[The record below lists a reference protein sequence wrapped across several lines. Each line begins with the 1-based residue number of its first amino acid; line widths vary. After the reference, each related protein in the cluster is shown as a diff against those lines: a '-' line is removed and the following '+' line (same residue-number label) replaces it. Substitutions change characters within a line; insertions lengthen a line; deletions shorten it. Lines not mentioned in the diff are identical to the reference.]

1 MTDTTKAQILDLARK
16 AINTEML
23 ALKHMKE
30 TLGDNFADA
39 VELILACSGKCI
51 VTGMGKSGLV
61 GRKIAATLA
70 STGTPSFFLH
80 PGEAFHGDLGM
91 ISKDDVVLALSYS
104 GETDEILKIVP
115 FIHSNGNK
123 LVSMTGNP
131 ESALAKN
138 SDIHLDVSVEEEAC
152 ILHLAPTTSTTAQIA
167 MGDALAVSLMQMRGF
182 TSVDFARLHPGGSLG
197 RRLLMTV
204 GNVMRSHDLPVVAPD
219 CSATDMIHA
228 ISKGGLGF
236 LTDAQK
242 SQSKKVTIDDT
253 GAKTVIS
260 SRLGTM
266 MTTDVTVEYGTD
278 AMALQAYNQKNG
290 TDYQLL
296 PEKFYSFSESTTTI
310 KAGEIGSSPTNLII
324 KPFDETIDATKKY
337 AIPVAIVNANGA
349 EKLLSSSSLI
359 VLLDQIIVTTVP
371 YLANGNAISIVPEP
385 MIEELSS
392 WTLEWN
398 LCVDAFNRNNVTQWT
413 IKGAD
418 GKNNIYTRFGDVTCE
433 QNQFQAKIGSG
444 KPQSITRFTANKWY
458 HLALTYDG
466 TNIRFYVDGVLDFT
480 TPHALPGEVFEM
492 KEIGFA
498 NSVNTAYT
506 LKGSIS
512 ELRVWSVARS
522 QAEISNNMYVVSP
535 QTPRLEVY
543 WKCNEGSGT
552 IIKDYS
558 SHQRDGKLVKE
569 TTWKTGVRFP
579 DDGE

>member
-138 SDIHLDVSVEEEAC
+138 SDIHLDVSVEQEAC

-182 TSVDFARLHPGGSLG
+182 TSVDFACLHPGGSLG

-228 ISKGGLGF
+228 ISKGGLG
-236 LTDAQK
+236 LIIICDGERIEGIVTDGDVRRAMERRRAEFFNIK
-242 SQSKKVTIDDT
+242 AADIATPNPKTISADKKLIEAEKMMTRNKVTSLLVTDD
-253 GAKTVIS
+253 A
-260 SRLGTM
+260 
-266 MTTDVTVEYGTD
+266 
-278 AMALQAYNQKNG
+278 
-290 TDYQLL
+290 
-296 PEKFYSFSESTTTI
+296 
-310 KAGEIGSSPTNLII
+310 
-324 KPFDETIDATKKY
+324 
-337 AIPVAIVNANGA
+337 
-349 EKLLSSSSLI
+349 
-359 VLLDQIIVTTVP
+359 
-371 YLANGNAISIVPEP
+371 
-385 MIEELSS
+385 
-392 WTLEWN
+392 
-398 LCVDAFNRNNVTQWT
+398 
-413 IKGAD
+413 
-418 GKNNIYTRFGDVTCE
+418 
-433 QNQFQAKIGSG
+433 
-444 KPQSITRFTANKWY
+444 
-458 HLALTYDG
+458 
-466 TNIRFYVDGVLDFT
+466 
-480 TPHALPGEVFEM
+480 
-492 KEIGFA
+492 
-498 NSVNTAYT
+498 
-506 LKGSIS
+506 
-512 ELRVWSVARS
+512 
-522 QAEISNNMYVVSP
+522 
-535 QTPRLEVY
+535 
-543 WKCNEGSGT
+543 
-552 IIKDYS
+552 
-558 SHQRDGKLVKE
+558 GKLQ
-569 TTWKTGVRFP
+569 GVIQIY
-579 DDGE
+579 DIKL

>member
-182 TSVDFARLHPGGSLG
+182 TSVDSARLHPGGSLG

-228 ISKGGLGF
+228 ISKGGLG
-236 LTDAQK
+236 LIIICDGERIEGIVTDGDVRRAMERRRAEFFNIK
-242 SQSKKVTIDDT
+242 AADIATPSPKTISADKKLIEAEKMMTRNKVTSLLVTDD
-253 GAKTVIS
+253 A
-260 SRLGTM
+260 
-266 MTTDVTVEYGTD
+266 
-278 AMALQAYNQKNG
+278 
-290 TDYQLL
+290 
-296 PEKFYSFSESTTTI
+296 
-310 KAGEIGSSPTNLII
+310 
-324 KPFDETIDATKKY
+324 
-337 AIPVAIVNANGA
+337 
-349 EKLLSSSSLI
+349 
-359 VLLDQIIVTTVP
+359 
-371 YLANGNAISIVPEP
+371 
-385 MIEELSS
+385 
-392 WTLEWN
+392 
-398 LCVDAFNRNNVTQWT
+398 
-413 IKGAD
+413 
-418 GKNNIYTRFGDVTCE
+418 
-433 QNQFQAKIGSG
+433 
-444 KPQSITRFTANKWY
+444 
-458 HLALTYDG
+458 
-466 TNIRFYVDGVLDFT
+466 
-480 TPHALPGEVFEM
+480 
-492 KEIGFA
+492 
-498 NSVNTAYT
+498 
-506 LKGSIS
+506 
-512 ELRVWSVARS
+512 
-522 QAEISNNMYVVSP
+522 
-535 QTPRLEVY
+535 
-543 WKCNEGSGT
+543 
-552 IIKDYS
+552 
-558 SHQRDGKLVKE
+558 GKLQ
-569 TTWKTGVRFP
+569 GVIQIY
-579 DDGE
+579 DIKL

>member
-167 MGDALAVSLMQMRGF
+167 MGDALAVSLMKMRGF

-228 ISKGGLGF
+228 ISKGGLG
-236 LTDAQK
+236 LIIICDGERIEGIVTDGDVRRAMERRRAEFFNIK
-242 SQSKKVTIDDT
+242 AADIATPSPKTISADKKLIEAEKMMTRNKVTSLLVTDD
-253 GAKTVIS
+253 A
-260 SRLGTM
+260 
-266 MTTDVTVEYGTD
+266 
-278 AMALQAYNQKNG
+278 
-290 TDYQLL
+290 
-296 PEKFYSFSESTTTI
+296 
-310 KAGEIGSSPTNLII
+310 
-324 KPFDETIDATKKY
+324 
-337 AIPVAIVNANGA
+337 
-349 EKLLSSSSLI
+349 
-359 VLLDQIIVTTVP
+359 
-371 YLANGNAISIVPEP
+371 
-385 MIEELSS
+385 
-392 WTLEWN
+392 
-398 LCVDAFNRNNVTQWT
+398 
-413 IKGAD
+413 
-418 GKNNIYTRFGDVTCE
+418 
-433 QNQFQAKIGSG
+433 
-444 KPQSITRFTANKWY
+444 
-458 HLALTYDG
+458 
-466 TNIRFYVDGVLDFT
+466 
-480 TPHALPGEVFEM
+480 
-492 KEIGFA
+492 
-498 NSVNTAYT
+498 
-506 LKGSIS
+506 
-512 ELRVWSVARS
+512 
-522 QAEISNNMYVVSP
+522 
-535 QTPRLEVY
+535 
-543 WKCNEGSGT
+543 
-552 IIKDYS
+552 
-558 SHQRDGKLVKE
+558 GKLQ
-569 TTWKTGVRFP
+569 GVIQIY
-579 DDGE
+579 DIKL

>member
-167 MGDALAVSLMQMRGF
+167 MGDALAIALMKMRNF
-182 TSVDFARLHPGGSLG
+182 KAEDYAVFHPGGSLG

-228 ISKGGLGF
+228 ISKGGLG
-236 LTDAQK
+236 LIIICDGERIEGIVTDGDVRRAMERRRAEFFNIK
-242 SQSKKVTIDDT
+242 AADIATPNPKTISADKKLIEAEKMMTRNKVTSLLVTDD
-253 GAKTVIS
+253 A
-260 SRLGTM
+260 
-266 MTTDVTVEYGTD
+266 
-278 AMALQAYNQKNG
+278 
-290 TDYQLL
+290 
-296 PEKFYSFSESTTTI
+296 
-310 KAGEIGSSPTNLII
+310 
-324 KPFDETIDATKKY
+324 
-337 AIPVAIVNANGA
+337 
-349 EKLLSSSSLI
+349 
-359 VLLDQIIVTTVP
+359 
-371 YLANGNAISIVPEP
+371 
-385 MIEELSS
+385 
-392 WTLEWN
+392 
-398 LCVDAFNRNNVTQWT
+398 
-413 IKGAD
+413 
-418 GKNNIYTRFGDVTCE
+418 
-433 QNQFQAKIGSG
+433 
-444 KPQSITRFTANKWY
+444 
-458 HLALTYDG
+458 
-466 TNIRFYVDGVLDFT
+466 
-480 TPHALPGEVFEM
+480 
-492 KEIGFA
+492 
-498 NSVNTAYT
+498 
-506 LKGSIS
+506 
-512 ELRVWSVARS
+512 
-522 QAEISNNMYVVSP
+522 
-535 QTPRLEVY
+535 
-543 WKCNEGSGT
+543 
-552 IIKDYS
+552 
-558 SHQRDGKLVKE
+558 GKLQ
-569 TTWKTGVRFP
+569 GVIQIY
-579 DDGE
+579 DIKL